1 MASIDDKLEK
11 YILGENLFAAE
22 LISKEGKRISE
33 GIVIK
38 EEENLFRPHGAYYS
52 YNSSPVA
59 LIPRGRLDYIIAE
72 AIQKPIEQK
81 EGVLSI
87 SEENVYLDGWYDQN
101 SQVYKVIQKL
111 LEGTKLLEET
121 NIPPL
126 QQTSIAKRIASGIGR
141 ICLAI
146 TIIYAGSIAMAYTFI
161 DSDYR
166 LIKEKR
172 PELTQ
177 EIEYEHIYNPI
188 KFMQDNNEI
197 REEAKKVRKNQR
209 KNQKYPWGHWPIPPT
224 AG

>member
-1 MASIDDKLEK
+1 MSMASIDDKLEK

-22 LISKEGKRISE
+22 LISKKGKRISE

-52 YNSSPVA
+52 YNSSPVT
-59 LIPRGRLDYIIAE
+59 LIPRGHLDYIIAE
-72 AIQKPIEQK
+72 AIQKPIEQT

-87 SEENVYLDGWYDQN
+87 SEEDVYLDGWYDPN
-101 SQVYKVIQKL
+101 YQVYKVIQKL
-111 LEGTKLLEET
+111 LEET
-121 NIPPL
+121 NIHPL
-126 QQTSIAKRIASGIGR
+126 QQTSIAKRIASRIGG

-146 TIIYAGSIAMAYTFI
+146 AIIYAGSIAMAYTFI

-177 EIEYEHIYNPI
+177 EIEYEHIYNPM

-197 REEAKKVRKNQR
+197 REEAKKVRKNQ
-209 KNQKYPWGHWPIPPT
+209 KYPWGHWPIPPT